1 MAGVKL
7 FTIHILINFHL
18 RLVFRFLQV
27 GDYILSPEICV
38 ERKSLADLF
47 QSFNSGRL
55 YNQAEAM
62 TRYYKT
68 PVLLIEFDQD
78 KSFSLQVGADVRF
91 FGAPRWLGLV
101 GKVTCIV
108 IVPRSFRAVRGE
120 GVSHPEMLSFL
131 LGS

>member
-1 MAGVKL
+1 MPSS
-7 FTIHILINFHL
+7 
-18 RLVFRFLQV
+18 RLVSRFLQV

-78 KSFSLQVGADVRF
+78 KSFSLQVGADVRL
-91 FGAPRWLGLV
+91 FGAPPMLW
-101 GKVTCIV
+101 KVTCIV
-108 IVPRSFRAVRGE
+108 NINRGAS
-120 GVSHPEMLSFL
+120 G
-131 LGS
+131 